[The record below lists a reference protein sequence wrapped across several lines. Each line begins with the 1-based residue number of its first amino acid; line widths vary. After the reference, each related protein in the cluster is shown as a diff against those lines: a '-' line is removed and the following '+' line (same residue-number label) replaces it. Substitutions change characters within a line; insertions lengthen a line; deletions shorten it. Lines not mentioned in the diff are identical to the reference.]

1 MAGPGVDW
9 EVTQH
14 KMFRHWRIQAFLIC
28 FTLLLAVIVLW
39 VHSYKWVDSY
49 WHRRED
55 VIEFAFISY
64 KGAICFAVFS
74 PIGIPS
80 ADGFRSERIDLNVM
94 EKGLGGSR
102 LPRASWDSA
111 STNIRV
117 PGDSACLTGL
127 SRSSLR
133 CCADCLGTGDDST
146 SVSAP
151 SLSRSRFWPCYSDS
165 SGG

>member
-1 MAGPGVDW
+1 
-9 EVTQH
+9 
-14 KMFRHWRIQAFLIC
+14 MFRHWRIQVSLIC
-28 FTLLLAVIVLW
+28 FALLLGDIVLW

-94 EKGLGGSR
+94 EKGLGGNRPAKS
-102 LPRASWDSA
+102 LLGFSEYKYPRSWGLG
-111 STNIRV
+111 V
-117 PGDSACLTGL
+117 PYWFISIIFAILCGSPWYL
-127 SRSSLR
+127 RRFNFSLR
-133 CCADCLGTGDDST
+133 TFFIAITVLAVAIGFIGW
-146 SVSAP
+146 
-151 SLSRSRFWPCYSDS
+151 LIR
-165 SGG
+165 